1 MKRFITLIII
11 VVISNNCMG
20 QMHTSNL
27 QKLDFKDKM
36 LEQILINISKSSCFD
51 KNGHYVLDFFKSN
64 LSSDKYYLSID
75 KLIINDN
82 TLTSIKYYV
91 EINDIILFVP
101 QTMPNWLFNILSVQ
115 KKFSLREEKPY
126 PGGDYNFLIYGTK
139 KGYFKVIYNS
149 CEE

>member
-1 MKRFITLIII
+1 
-11 VVISNNCMG
+11 MG

>member
-1 MKRFITLIII
+1 
-11 VVISNNCMG
+11 MG

-27 QKLDFKDKM
+27 KKLDFKDKM
-36 LEQILINISKSSCFD
+36 LEQILTNTSKSSCFD

-64 LSSDKYYLSID
+64 LSSDKYYMSID
-75 KLIINDN
+75 KLIIDDN
-82 TLTSIKYYV
+82 TLASIKYYV
-91 EINDIILFVP
+91 EINDIIFFVP
-101 QTMPNWLFNILSVQ
+101 QFMPNWLFNIQSVQ

-139 KGYFKVIYNS
+139 NGYFKVIYNS